1 MHAAKAKMPE
11 EFFLC
16 LLPDFHCNGPIEDRY
31 TRHRI
36 LRYDKKCE
44 QAMAA
49 LGVPEAD
56 RAWYAKELN
65 KK

>member
-1 MHAAKAKMPE
+1 MCNLSEGVRE
-11 EFFLC
+11 EGIRQGIQQGRREV
-16 LLPDFHCNGPIEDRY
+16 LLESIGNLMEAMKL
-31 TRHRI
+31 T
-36 LRYDKKCE
+36 CE